1 MGRKIKVWVEVMTV
15 QTMTETLI
23 DVPDG
28 WDDMSA
34 QEQDSYMNDCF
45 EDERNNVAN
54 GGYELVED

>member
-1 MGRKIKVWVEVMTV
+1 MTV

>member
-34 QEQDSYMNDCF
+34 QEQADYMRACF
-45 EDERNNVAN
+45 EDVRDNIAN